1 MQFAGYRTLDW
12 SLIIGRAK
20 MKNEQKTKKGF
31 FGMLRESFSK
41 TGGCCCG
48 PGETCGGPTE
58 EGNQVQTKESQKTEA
73 APKPAPK

>member
-1 MQFAGYRTLDW
+1 
-12 SLIIGRAK
+12 

-48 PGETCGGPTE
+48 SGETCGGPTE
-58 EGNQVQTKESQKTEA
+58 EGNKVQTKESQKTEA

>member
-1 MQFAGYRTLDW
+1 VQFPGHWAVDW
-12 SLIIGRAK
+12 NLITERAK

-48 PGETCGGPTE
+48 PGETCGGPSE
-58 EGNQVQTKESQKTEA
+58 ESERAETKKAQKTKEASEA
-73 APKPAPK
+73 AQK